1 MKVRSLTF
9 RVVIGALIWIA
20 VALGAGGYAVLEV
33 FRDSAIR
40 QFDQNLADELTL
52 VSVAV
57 STSPGDPGRH
67 MTSPSFSRVYSGLYW
82 QADQAD
88 GPRFK
93 SRSLWDWSLPIASPG
108 AQIASADVAGPDD
121 QELRM
126 VTRQILAPDGAIW
139 SIAVAADLSTLEAE
153 TALFQRGILPAALS
167 LGAVLILAALLLL
180 HTALTPL
187 RQLRAAVRSLHA
199 DDDDAIRETFPSE
212 VAPLVDDLN
221 SMLAKNRRLRERGRA
236 QAANLAHALKTPAA
250 ILQNEMERAGRGKPM
265 DLALAGEA
273 VDRIAT
279 TAQRHASQAIADP
292 SDQHP
297 GEKYDAV
304 PVLDEVVRAIRRLFP
319 QADLLVDIPESLAL
333 PMPPA
338 DQHEIFGNLLENA
351 GKWARSRILVRLV
364 PGDRT
369 ATLTIEDDGIGVP
382 ETDRGRILHQGVR
395 LDPTRAGSGL
405 GLTIVD
411 DIVERYRGNL
421 DLATSSLGGLL
432 VRVTLPRVQQR
443 AGNPH
448 DNVQRDNGRST
459 EPLAA
464 PELAASP
471 GR

>member
-9 RVVIGALIWIA
+9 RVVIGALVWIT
-20 VALGAGGYAVLEV
+20 VALGAGGFAVLEV

-57 STSPGDPGRH
+57 STSPDDPGRH

-82 QADQAD
+82 QADRAD
-88 GPRFK
+88 GPSFR
-93 SRSLWDWSLPIASPG
+93 SRSLWDWSLPLSSLG
-108 AQIASADVAGPDD
+108 AEMTSVDVAGPDS

-126 VTRQILAPDGAIW
+126 VTRRIQAPDGAIW
-139 SIAVAADLSTLEAE
+139 TIAVAADLSTLEAE

-167 LGAVLILAALLLL
+167 LGVILILAALLLL
-180 HTALTPL
+180 HTALAPL

-199 DDDDAIRETFPSE
+199 ADDDAITESFPSE
-212 VAPLVDDLN
+212 VAPVVDDLN
-221 SMLAKNRRLRERGRA
+221 SMLAKNRRLRERGRT

-250 ILQNEMERAGRGKPM
+250 ILQNEIERAVDGKPM

-292 SDQHP
+292 SDQQP
-297 GEKYDAV
+297 GERYDAV

-319 QADLLVDIPESLAL
+319 KTDVVVDMPERLEL

-351 GKWARSRILVRLV
+351 GKWARSKILVRLT

-382 ETDRGRILHQGVR
+382 EADRQRILHQSVR
-395 LDPTRAGSGL
+395 LDQTKAGSGL

-411 DIVERYRGNL
+411 DIVARYQGSL
-421 DLATSSLGGLL
+421 DLANSAVGGLL
-432 VRVTLPRVQQR
+432 VRVSLP
-443 AGNPH
+443 
-448 DNVQRDNGRST
+448 DTS
-459 EPLAA
+459 AA
-464 PELAASP
+464 MA
-471 GR
+471 R